1 MQLLA
6 NTSALSRAF
15 ILLDLLIA
23 AVLFFQV
30 EPLARFLH
38 VPASGCAGLATAVWA
53 WGSGAVVVT
62 CAMWLLVYPRSG
74 RWVAIVLG
82 LLSLVVGT
90 WLTLDGMRFQ
100 PARTILMTSVLGLP
114 AVAQSVM
121 GAVLL
126 RWDSGTLS

>member
-1 MQLLA
+1 
-6 NTSALSRAF
+6 
-15 ILLDLLIA
+15 
-23 AVLFFQV
+23 
-30 EPLARFLH
+30 
-38 VPASGCAGLATAVWA
+38 
-53 WGSGAVVVT
+53 
-62 CAMWLLVYPRSG
+62 MWLLVYPRSG